1 MKLNFYLFMIMSL
14 LLSENIGAQQD
25 RKLIR
30 EGNREFEKE
39 KYDDSEILYRK
50 AQEDTKLPFVTSF
63 NIGDALYKQEKY
75 EEAAS
80 QFQKLSE
87 QESEKLTG
95 AGSFHNLGNS
105 YLQASKLEESIEA
118 YKNALRRNPND
129 LETKYNLAFAQ
140 DKLKEQQQEQ
150 QQDKD
155 KNKDQDQNQDQD
167 KQDKNKDNKQDQK
180 NQDNKQDQENEP
192 QDQDQNQNQD
202 QKSSP
207 DQISKEDAERILQ
220 ALQEDEKDVQDKVK
234 KAKAAKA
241 KVKTVINW

>member
-1 MKLNFYLFMIMSL
+1 MKLYLYLFIVMSL
-14 LLSENIGAQQD
+14 LLNKEMYAQQD
-25 RKLIR
+25 RRLIR

-50 AQEDTKLPFVTSF
+50 AMEDTKLPFVTSF

-87 QESEKLTG
+87 QESEKLAR

-150 QQDKD
+150 QQNKD
-155 KNKDQDQNQDQD
+155 KNQNQDQD
-167 KQDKNKDNKQDQK
+167 QDQDQQDKNQDDKQDKQDKDQQD
-180 NQDNKQDQENEP
+180 EP
-192 QDQDQNQNQD
+192 QDQDKNQD
-202 QKSSP
+202 QKPSP

-220 ALQEDEKDVQDKVK
+220 ALQEDEKDVQEKVK
-234 KAKAAKA
+234 KAKAVKA

>member
-1 MKLNFYLFMIMSL
+1 MKLYLYLFIAMSL
-14 LLSENIGAQQD
+14 FLNGQIYAQKD

-80 QFQKLSE
+80 QFLKLSE
-87 QESEKLTG
+87 QESEKLAR

-118 YKNALRRNPND
+118 YKNALRKNPND

-140 DKLKEQQQEQ
+140 DKLKKQQQEQ

-155 KNKDQDQNQDQD
+155 QNQDQDQD
-167 KQDKNKDNKQDQK
+167 KQDKNKDQE
-180 NQDNKQDQENEP
+180 NQDNNQNQDQQNEP
-192 QDQDQNQNQD
+192 QDQDQNQDQNQ
-202 QKSSP
+202 KPSP

-220 ALQEDEKDVQDKVK
+220 ALQDDEKDVQEKVK
-234 KAKAAKA
+234 KAKALKA